1 MALPDE
7 GATRAPITDD
17 WGRDPQVR
25 AMRRV
30 FALME
35 TLQTRLFEKV
45 QISPFDERLGGW
57 RRAALRMFEQE
68 WAEAAGRGVP
78 LGEEGGAKIYL
89 DCVVRVMTKDGV
101 DVSAATR
108 EALGI

>member
-1 MALPDE
+1 MHTNDD
-7 GATRAPITDD
+7 TDD

-35 TLQTRLFEKV
+35 ALQSRLFENMG
-45 QISPFDERLGGW
+45 ISPFDERLGSW

-68 WAEAAGRGVP
+68 WAELAGRGGH
-78 LGEEGGAKIYL
+78 LAEEDVAKTYV
-89 DCVVRVMTKDGV
+89 DCLVKVLTKDGV
-101 DVSAATR
+101 SVSD
-108 EALGI
+108 EALRVARS